1 MNLVSGFALTEIFFL
16 QKLITKL
23 CNLMFFLTVDHSV
36 DLFQ

>member
-23 CNLMFFLTVDHSV
+23 CNLMFFFDRGS
-36 DLFQ
+36 